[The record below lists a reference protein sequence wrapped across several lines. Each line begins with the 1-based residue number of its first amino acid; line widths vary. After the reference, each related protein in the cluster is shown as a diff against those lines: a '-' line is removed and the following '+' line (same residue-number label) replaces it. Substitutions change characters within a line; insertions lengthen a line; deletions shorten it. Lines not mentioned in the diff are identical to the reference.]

1 MSGRCGQSQQN
12 TPLKLTASPTDT
24 IEVTDPTHP
33 LYGLTFPLVGLTTK
47 PRLGRVCVVWLYPG
61 VERIIPCVAT
71 SLSETPTAPFPCRL
85 CLEGLQALLAV
96 VTAWDSRP
104 PQDAHVD
111 SACSRDTPQPTT
123 RPSAA
128 RVGVLPSPRAPG
140 RAIDCPTAA
149 LGDAVG
155 QSMAR
160 PGARGEGSTPTRAA
174 EGRVVGCGV
183 SREHAESTWA
193 SCGGRESHAVTTAS
207 RAWSPSRQ
215 SRHGK
220 GAVGVSLRLVATH
233 GIIRSTPG

>member
-33 LYGLTFPLVGLTTK
+33 LYGLTFPLVGITTK

-61 VERIIPCVAT
+61 VERRIPFAAT

-85 CLEGLQALLAV
+85 CIEGLQVLLAAV
-96 VTAWDSRP
+96 AAWDARP
-104 PQDAHVD
+104 QQEAHVD

-123 RPSAA
+123 QPSAA

-155 QSMAR
+155 RAPG
-160 PGARGEGSTPTRAA
+160 PGASDNPP
-174 EGRVVGCGV
+174 
-183 SREHAESTWA
+183 H
-193 SCGGRESHAVTTAS
+193 
-207 RAWSPSRQ
+207 P
-215 SRHGK
+215 
-220 GAVGVSLRLVATH
+220 
-233 GIIRSTPG
+233 PGDIT